1 MSAQLSMINIEFYVA
16 YSY

>member
-16 YSY
+16 YSH